1 MWSSSKGEK
10 GGVQYR
16 GLTTGQAESLDW
28 SLTTLDDQIK
38 TEQSKAPL
46 DSKEGL
52 AETFSLGLTK
62 L

>member
-1 MWSSSKGEK
+1 MKKGVYGTE
-10 GGVQYR
+10 

-28 SLTTLDDQIK
+28 SLTTPDDQIK
-38 TEQSKAPL
+38 TEESIASR

-52 AETFSLGLTK
+52 AETFSFGLTK